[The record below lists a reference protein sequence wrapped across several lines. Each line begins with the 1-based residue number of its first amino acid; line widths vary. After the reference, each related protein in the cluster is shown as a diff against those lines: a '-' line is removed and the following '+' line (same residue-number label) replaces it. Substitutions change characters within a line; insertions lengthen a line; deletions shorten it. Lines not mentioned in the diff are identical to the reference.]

1 MLIWYTH
8 NNHKVKSKG
17 FTPMFTGLIRTLGT
31 LKALEGTGDITV
43 TIETDLPDHDLAMGA
58 SVACNG
64 VCLTVIE
71 RGENTFSAL
80 MSTETLD
87 KSTFGRVRVGERVN
101 LEPSLRLGD
110 ALGGHFVFGHVDAL
124 ATVVSITPVEESY
137 DVILALPPALFPFVA
152 PKGSLAVNGV
162 SLTPN
167 TVVDHHVSLRI
178 IPHTWANT
186 MFSSL
191 SVGDSVNIEVDML
204 ARYVHR
210 QQSQKTDT
218 P

>member
-1 MLIWYTH
+1 
-8 NNHKVKSKG
+8 
-17 FTPMFTGLIRTLGT
+17 
-31 LKALEGTGDITV
+31 
-43 TIETDLPDHDLAMGA
+43 MGA

-87 KSTFGRVRVGERVN
+87 KSTFGRVRVGDRVN

-110 ALGGHFVFGHVDAL
+110 ALGGHFVFGHVDGL
-124 ATVVSITPVEESY
+124 ATVVSITPTAESY
-137 DVILALPPALFPFVA
+137 DVVLALPPDLLPFVA

-167 TVVDHHVSLRI
+167 TVEERHVALRI

-186 MFSSL
+186 TFSSL
-191 SVGDSVNIEVDML
+191 LPQDAVNIEVDML

-210 QQSQKTDT
+210 QRTKTTDA

>member
-1 MLIWYTH
+1 
-8 NNHKVKSKG
+8 
-17 FTPMFTGLIRTLGT
+17 MFTGLIRTVGT
-31 LKALEGTGDITV
+31 VTALQGVGDVTV
-43 TIETDLPDHDLAMGA
+43 TIAGDLPDHDLAMGA

-87 KSTFGRVRVGERVN
+87 KSTFGRVRVGDRVN

-110 ALGGHFVFGHVDAL
+110 ALGGHFVFGHVDGL
-124 ATVVSITPVEESY
+124 ATVVSITPTAESY
-137 DVILALPPALFPFVA
+137 DVVLALPPDLLPFVA

-167 TVVDHHVSLRI
+167 TVEGRHVALRI

-186 MFSSL
+186 TFSSL
-191 SVGDSVNIEVDML
+191 LPQDAVNIEVDML

-210 QQSQKTDT
+210 QRTQTTDA

>member
-1 MLIWYTH
+1 MP
-8 NNHKVKSKG
+8 
-17 FTPMFTGLIRTLGT
+17 PMFTGLIRTVGT
-31 LKALEGTGDITV
+31 VTALQGVGDVTV
-43 TIETDLPDHDLAMGA
+43 TIAGDLPEGDLAMGA

-64 VCLTVIE
+64 VCLTVIDRTE
-71 RGENTFSAL
+71 GTFSAL

-87 KSTFGRVRVGERVN
+87 KSTFGRVRVGDRVN

-110 ALGGHFVFGHVDAL
+110 ALGGHFVFGHVDGL
-124 ATVVSITPVEESY
+124 ATVVSITPTAESY
-137 DVILALPPALFPFVA
+137 DVVLALPPDLLPFVA

-167 TVVDHHVSLRI
+167 TVEGRHVALRI

-186 MFSSL
+186 TFSSL
-191 SVGDSVNIEVDML
+191 LPQDAVNIEVDML

-210 QQSQKTDT
+210 QRTQTTDA

>member
-1 MLIWYTH
+1 
-8 NNHKVKSKG
+8 
-17 FTPMFTGLIRTLGT
+17 MFTGLIRTVGT
-31 LKALEGTGDITV
+31 VTALQGVGDVTV
-43 TIETDLPDHDLAMGA
+43 TIAGDLPEGDLAMGA

-64 VCLTVIE
+64 VCLTVIDRTE
-71 RGENTFSAL
+71 GTFLAL

-87 KSTFGRVRVGERVN
+87 KSTFGRVRVGDRVN

-110 ALGGHFVFGHVDAL
+110 ALGGHFVFGHVDGL
-124 ATVVSITPVEESY
+124 ATVVSITPTAESY
-137 DVILALPPALFPFVA
+137 DVVLALPPDLLPFVA

-167 TVVDHHVSLRI
+167 TVEGRHVALRI

-186 MFSSL
+186 TFSSL
-191 SVGDSVNIEVDML
+191 LPQDAVNIEVDML

-210 QQSQKTDT
+210 QRTQTTDA

>member
-1 MLIWYTH
+1 
-8 NNHKVKSKG
+8 
-17 FTPMFTGLIRTLGT
+17 MFTGLIRTVGT
-31 LKALEGTGDITV
+31 ITALQGAGDVTV
-43 TIETDLPDHDLAMGA
+43 TIAGNLPEGDLAMGA

-64 VCLTVIE
+64 VCLTVID
-71 RGENTFSAL
+71 RAGGTFSAL

-87 KSTFGRVRVGERVN
+87 KSTFGRARVGDRVN

-110 ALGGHFVFGHVDAL
+110 ALGGHFVFGHVDGL
-124 ATVVSITPVEESY
+124 ATVVSMTPTAESY
-137 DVILALPPALFPFVA
+137 DVVLDLPPDLLPFVA
-152 PKGSLAVNGV
+152 AKGSLAVNGV

-167 TVVDHHVSLRI
+167 TVVGRHVTLRI

-186 MFSSL
+186 TFSSL
-191 SVGDSVNIEVDML
+191 LPQDAVNIEVDML

-210 QQSQKTDT
+210 QRTLITDA